1 MRGHASASLRA
12 PRTVVGSSPISKGS
26 TRFSKLPDDEDKV
39 AVVVVD
45 DGDEEENA
53 VVVVV
58 VVGGMARRAKTAALW
73 SSARPLTLR
82 MTER

>member
-58 VVGGMARRAKTAALW
+58 VA
-73 SSARPLTLR
+73 P
-82 MTER
+82 